1 MSFKSDVD
9 AETERLI
16 GQGIAPMDALKQAVR
31 AISERMSSEIN
42 RTEDTVCPF
51 PLPSSPYGKGQES

>member
-16 GQGIAPMDALKQAVR
+16 GQGIEPMDALKQAVR
-31 AISERMSSEIN
+31 VISERMNAEIN
-42 RTEDTVCPF
+42 RTEDTACPF
-51 PLPSSPYGKGQES
+51 PLPSSPYGKGQGS